1 MPTWVF
7 KKHRQLVTTTS
18 GYITVIPIVAQAYM
32 AYIDI
37 VFKNKNEKHVY
48 MCVCMYV
55 LTILYSVWWF
65 GTWLLFFHILGR
77 IIPFDFPIFQ
87 RGSTTTPG
95 LHAQS
100 Q

>member
-1 MPTWVF
+1 MGF

-18 GYITVIPIVAQAYM
+18 GCITVIPIVAQAYM
-32 AYIDI
+32 AYIHI

-48 MCVCMYV
+48 MCVCVCINYIIFCLV
-55 LTILYSVWWF
+55 VWNMAF
-65 GTWLLFFHILGR
+65 IFPYIGK